1 MMGTNGLEAV
11 FMATGNGNQLREEA
25 TTTGRSDDQDGI
37 ANGGVAKQQLT
48 KIMVLVMIARGGGM
62 STKGG

>member
-1 MMGTNGLEAV
+1 
-11 FMATGNGNQLREEA
+11 MATGNGNQLREEA